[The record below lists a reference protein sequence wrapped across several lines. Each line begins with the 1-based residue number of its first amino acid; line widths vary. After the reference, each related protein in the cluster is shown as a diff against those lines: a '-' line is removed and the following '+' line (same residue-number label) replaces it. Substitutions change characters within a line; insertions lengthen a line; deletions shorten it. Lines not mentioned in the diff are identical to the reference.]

1 MNETPTAIA
10 AAARYSQ
17 SGTGSWNV
25 PPTAWA
31 DTIAG
36 DAASA
41 APTAPAAAR
50 RRLGLMDGEDTDAGA
65 RRIGLRV
72 ELDRELSGALRHE

>member
-1 MNETPTAIA
+1 MNEAPTAMA

-17 SGTGSWNV
+17 SGTGNWNV

-31 DTIAG
+31 DTVAG

-41 APTAPAAAR
+41 APTVPAAAR
-50 RRLGLMDGEDTDAGA
+50 RRLRLMDGEDSDASPS
-65 RRIGLRV
+65 RIGLRV
-72 ELDRELSGALRHE
+72 ELDRELAGALRHE